1 MIDIKIGIDSEMS
14 QISERLVQA
23 RIDAGFKKAAP
34 AAREMGVNYQTYISH
49 EDGSRIPK
57 AEFIEKYAS
66 AFGVSLSWLL
76 HGVDGEQKQ
85 TPTPIKQIRVEGVSQ
100 AGMFRDISLIEDDE
114 HERKTIPAPVNPK
127 YAYVHQYALL
137 VAGDSMNNKFQDGSY
152 VTCAEWA
159 GLGKELKH
167 GMILHV
173 ERVKAGSMIETTIK
187 TYIER
192 DGKRWLEPDS
202 TNSKHLPIEVNGSLD
217 TEIHIKG
224 AVIGSYTEFDI

>member
-1 MIDIKIGIDSEMS
+1 MSKIA
-14 QISERLVQA
+14 ERLIQA
-23 RIDAGFKKAAP
+23 RTNAGFKKAAP
-34 AAREMGVNYQTYISH
+34 AARHIGVNYQTYISH
-49 EDGSRIPK
+49 EDGSRVPK
-57 AEFIEKYAS
+57 AEFLEKYAS
-66 AFGVSLSWLL
+66 CFGVSLSWLL
-76 HGVDGEQKQ
+76 HGVDGDEKQ
-85 TPTPIKQIRVEGVSQ
+85 TAIQVQQIRVEGVSQ

-114 HERKTIPAPVNPK
+114 HDRKTIPAPVNPK
-127 YAYVHQYALL
+127 YAHVHQYALL

-187 TYIER
+187 TYTER

-202 TNSKHLPIEVNGSLD
+202 TNAKHLPIEINGGLD
-217 TEIHIKG
+217 TEILIKG
-224 AVIGSYTEFDI
+224 AVIGSYTEFEI

>member
-1 MIDIKIGIDSEMS
+1 MDSPKD
-14 QISERLVQA
+14 RLKRA
-23 RIDAGFKKAAP
+23 RINAGFETATDAA
-34 AAREMGVNYQTYISH
+34 AKLRQINKNTLLSNENGNRAISRKMAQTYADAFNTTAGWILYG
-49 EDGSRIPK
+49 EDNTTTRP
-57 AEFIEKYAS
+57 
-66 AFGVSLSWLL
+66 V
-76 HGVDGEQKQ
+76 
-85 TPTPIKQIRVEGVSQ
+85 KQIRVEGVSQ

-114 HERKTIPAPVNPK
+114 HERKTIPAPINPK
-127 YAYVHQYALL
+127 YAHAHQYALL

-202 TNSKHLPIEVNGSLD
+202 TNSKHLPIEINGGLD

>member
-1 MIDIKIGIDSEMS
+1 
-14 QISERLVQA
+14 
-23 RIDAGFKKAAP
+23 
-34 AAREMGVNYQTYISH
+34 
-49 EDGSRIPK
+49 
-57 AEFIEKYAS
+57 
-66 AFGVSLSWLL
+66 
-76 HGVDGEQKQ
+76 
-85 TPTPIKQIRVEGVSQ
+85 
-100 AGMFRDISLIEDDE
+100 MFRDISLIEDDE

-127 YAYVHQYALL
+127 YAHVHQYALL

-187 TYIER
+187 KYIER

-202 TNSKHLPIEVNGSLD
+202 TNSKHLPIEINGGLD

>member
-1 MIDIKIGIDSEMS
+1 MDSPKD
-14 QISERLVQA
+14 RLKRA
-23 RIDAGFKKAAP
+23 RANAGFETATDAAAKLRHINKNTLLSNENGNRP
-34 AAREMGVNYQTYISH
+34 IS
-49 EDGSRIPK
+49 RK
-57 AEFIEKYAS
+57 MAQVYAD
-66 AFGVSLSWLL
+66 AFNTTAGWLL
-76 HGVDGEQKQ
+76 YGE
-85 TPTPIKQIRVEGVSQ
+85 TNSAVTPIQQIRVEGVSQ
-100 AGMFRDISLIEDDE
+100 AGMFKDISLIDDDE
-114 HERKTIPAPVNPK
+114 FERKTIPAPINPK
-127 YAYVHQYALL
+127 YSHVHQYALL

>member
-1 MIDIKIGIDSEMS
+1 MRKRIEILDEWEPWQKKIAKAINDSKMS
-14 QISERLVQA
+14 MKEVSLAAGMSE
-23 RIDAGFKKAAP
+23 
-34 AAREMGVNYQTYISH
+34 TYIRDVLKRGNAPSFKRLNAIH
-49 EDGSRIPK
+49 
-57 AEFIEKYAS
+57 AVL
-66 AFGVSLSWLL
+66 GVSDEEDTL
-76 HGVDGEQKQ
+76 
-85 TPTPIKQIRVEGVSQ
+85 PIPVHQIRVEGVSQ
-100 AGMFRDISLIEDDE
+100 AGMFRDISLIEDNEYD
-114 HERKTIPAPVNPK
+114 RQTIPVPVNPK
-127 YAYVHQYALL
+127 YAHVHQYALL

-202 TNSKHLPIEVNGSLD
+202 TNSKHLPIEINGGLD

-224 AVIGSYTEFDI
+224 AVIGSYVEFEL

>member
-1 MIDIKIGIDSEMS
+1 MDSPKD
-14 QISERLVQA
+14 RLKRA
-23 RIDAGFKKAAP
+23 RVNAGFETATDAA
-34 AAREMGVNYQTYISH
+34 AKLRQINKNTLLSNENGNRAISRKMAQTYADAFNTTAGWILYG
-49 EDGSRIPK
+49 ED
-57 AEFIEKYAS
+57 S
-66 AFGVSLSWLL
+66 ATT
-76 HGVDGEQKQ
+76 
-85 TPTPIKQIRVEGVSQ
+85 TPVKQIRIEGVSQ

-114 HERKTIPAPVNPK
+114 HDRKTIPAPINPK
-127 YAYVHQYALL
+127 YAHVHQYALL

-187 TYIER
+187 TYAER

-202 TNSKHLPIEVNGSLD
+202 TNAKHLPIEINGDLD
-217 TEIHIKG
+217 TEILIKG

>member
-1 MIDIKIGIDSEMS
+1 MDSPKD
-14 QISERLVQA
+14 RLKRA
-23 RIDAGFKKAAP
+23 RVNAGFETATDAA
-34 AAREMGVNYQTYISH
+34 AKLRQINKNTLLSNENGNRAISRKMAQTYADAFNTTAGWILYG
-49 EDGSRIPK
+49 ED
-57 AEFIEKYAS
+57 S
-66 AFGVSLSWLL
+66 ATI
-76 HGVDGEQKQ
+76 
-85 TPTPIKQIRVEGVSQ
+85 TPVKQIRVEGVSQ

-114 HERKTIPAPVNPK
+114 HERKTIPAPINPK
-127 YAYVHQYALL
+127 YAHVHQYALL

-152 VTCAEWA
+152 VTCADWA

>member
-1 MIDIKIGIDSEMS
+1 VTLLA
-14 QISERLVQA
+14 ERLKKA
-23 RIDAGFKKAAP
+23 RKDAGYRSASAAAEALGISYP
-34 AAREMGVNYQTYISH
+34 TYATH
-49 EDGSRIPK
+49 ENGTRTPK
-57 AEFIEKYAS
+57 ARDLYLYAKRFKV
-66 AFGVSLSWLL
+66 AQSWLL
-76 HGVDGEQKQ
+76 DGKDGSTASDHPV
-85 TPTPIKQIRVEGVSQ
+85 TPVQQIRVEGVSQ

-127 YAYVHQYALL
+127 YAHAHQYALL

>member
-1 MIDIKIGIDSEMS
+1 MDSPKD
-14 QISERLVQA
+14 RLKRA
-23 RIDAGFKKAAP
+23 RVDAGFETATDAA
-34 AAREMGVNYQTYISH
+34 AKLRQINKNTLLSNENGNRAISRKMAQTYADAFNTTAGWILYG
-49 EDGSRIPK
+49 ED
-57 AEFIEKYAS
+57 S
-66 AFGVSLSWLL
+66 ATI
-76 HGVDGEQKQ
+76 
-85 TPTPIKQIRVEGVSQ
+85 TPVKQIRVEGISQ

-127 YAYVHQYALL
+127 YAHVHQYALL
-137 VAGDSMNNKFQDGSY
+137 VAGDSMNKKFQDGSY

-202 TNSKHLPIEVNGSLD
+202 TNSKHLPIEINGGLD
-217 TEIHIKG
+217 TEILIKG

>member
-1 MIDIKIGIDSEMS
+1 MDSPKDRLKRARINAGFETATDAAAKLS
-14 QISERLVQA
+14 QINKNTLLSNENGNRA
-23 RIDAGFKKAAP
+23 ISRKMA
-34 AAREMGVNYQTYISH
+34 QTYADAFNTTAGWILYG
-49 EDGSRIPK
+49 EDRITT
-57 AEFIEKYAS
+57 
-66 AFGVSLSWLL
+66 
-76 HGVDGEQKQ
+76 
-85 TPTPIKQIRVEGVSQ
+85 TPVKQIRVEGVSQ

-114 HERKTIPAPVNPK
+114 HDRKTIPAPINPK
-127 YAYVHQYALL
+127 YLHAHQYALL

-202 TNSKHLPIEVNGSLD
+202 TNSKHLPIEINGGLD
-217 TEIHIKG
+217 TEIIIKG

>member
-1 MIDIKIGIDSEMS
+1 MDSPKD
-14 QISERLVQA
+14 RLKRA
-23 RIDAGFKKAAP
+23 RVDAGFETATDAAVKLRHINRNTLLSNENGNR
-34 AAREMGVNYQTYISH
+34 AISRKMAQTYADAFNTTAGWILYG
-49 EDGSRIPK
+49 ED
-57 AEFIEKYAS
+57 S
-66 AFGVSLSWLL
+66 ATT
-76 HGVDGEQKQ
+76 
-85 TPTPIKQIRVEGVSQ
+85 TPVKQIRVEGVSQ

-127 YAYVHQYALL
+127 YAHVHQYALL

>member
-1 MIDIKIGIDSEMS
+1 MDSPKD
-14 QISERLVQA
+14 RLKRA
-23 RIDAGFKKAAP
+23 RVDAGFETATDAA
-34 AAREMGVNYQTYISH
+34 AKLRQINKNTLLSNENGNRAISRKMAQTYADAFNTTAGWILYG
-49 EDGSRIPK
+49 ED
-57 AEFIEKYAS
+57 S
-66 AFGVSLSWLL
+66 ATI
-76 HGVDGEQKQ
+76 
-85 TPTPIKQIRVEGVSQ
+85 TPVKQIRVEGISQ

-127 YAYVHQYALL
+127 YAHVHQYALL

-173 ERVKAGSMIETTIK
+173 ERIKAGSMIETTIK

-202 TNSKHLPIEVNGSLD
+202 TNSKHLPIEINGGLD
-217 TEIHIKG
+217 KERLIKG
-224 AVIGSYTEFDI
+224 AVIGSYIEFEI

>member
-1 MIDIKIGIDSEMS
+1 MDSPKD
-14 QISERLVQA
+14 RLKRA
-23 RIDAGFKKAAP
+23 RVDAGFETATDAA
-34 AAREMGVNYQTYISH
+34 AKLRQINKNTLLSNENGNRAISRKMAQTYADAFNTTAGWILYG
-49 EDGSRIPK
+49 EN
-57 AEFIEKYAS
+57 S
-66 AFGVSLSWLL
+66 ATTMPV
-76 HGVDGEQKQ
+76 
-85 TPTPIKQIRVEGVSQ
+85 KQIRVEGVSQ

-127 YAYVHQYALL
+127 YAHVHQYALL
-137 VAGDSMNNKFQDGSY
+137 VAGDSMNNKFQDGSF

-159 GLGKELKH
+159 GLGKELKN

-202 TNSKHLPIEVNGSLD
+202 TNSKHLPIEINGGLD
-217 TEIHIKG
+217 TEILIKG